1 MGRDITVTF
10 ARNHLVQF
18 IVLVAINKCFTCK
31 EKQTVAGNVENR
43 FLTPICWKDTCYRT
57 HLTDHLYAQFVGKHT
72 NTSMILRTTALL
84 TPTEDILRVVLLIFV
99 KLLIHFVRDRKKCFF
114 YAWFLLRCGGFGWL
128 VLSYWQW
135 DSLNSPG
142 LPNKKVFYF

>member
-57 HLTDHLYAQFVGKHT
+57 HLIDHLYVQFVEKHT

-84 TPTEDILRVVLLIFV
+84 TPAEDTLRVVFLFYV
-99 KLLIHFVRDRKKCFF
+99 KLLVILSMTARSVFF
-114 YAWFLLRCGGFGWL
+114 YTWFLQRCGFGWL

-135 DSLNSPG
+135 ESLNSPG
-142 LPNKKVFYF
+142 LPNKMVFYF

>member
-99 KLLIHFVRDRKKCFF
+99 KLLIILLVTARSFF

>member
-99 KLLIHFVRDRKKCFF
+99 KLLIILLVTARSV
-114 YAWFLLRCGGFGWL
+114 FLCLILAKMWWL
-128 VLSYWQW
+128 WMVSFIL
-135 DSLNSPG
+135 LTMRFIE
-142 LPNKKVFYF
+142 LPRTS